1 MKLRK
6 YEKGESINCEG
17 LMLVKEG
24 KVELSDSG
32 MEMQNSRNEVVEKG
46 GFWG

>member
-1 MKLRK
+1 
-6 YEKGESINCEG
+6 
-17 LMLVKEG
+17 MLVKEG